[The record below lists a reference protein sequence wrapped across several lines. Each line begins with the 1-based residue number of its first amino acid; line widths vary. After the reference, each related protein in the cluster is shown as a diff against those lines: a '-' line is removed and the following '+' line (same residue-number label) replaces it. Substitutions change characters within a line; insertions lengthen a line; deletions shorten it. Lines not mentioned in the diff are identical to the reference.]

1 LVSAFGFNYFAA
13 LFLQTYSIM
22 SYSIP
27 GSLSITTATLQ
38 SAAADGF
45 NIQEDLTVAV
55 AEQTRTT
62 ASLSTASFTYYIESE
77 YDINDKISIQHS
89 DVTND
94 DSWALAGFS
103 ITQAT
108 SETVVL
114 NLPSASGR
122 VIPAGIIN
130 VYDTDGTT
138 LIGSFEVKV
147 TMAISSQGV
156 TSASTAITGNSLSAS
171 VDEDTAKAQ
180 VLYFQSFDASPS
192 VSATTADTL
201 SKTISAAD
209 ATTKYASQLTDIT
222 TAYNNQNVVS
232 AWTISISGISHGA
245 SNILAQHARAKGV
258 TTTDVFSVGEKIV
271 ANTTFAY
278 AVSVTDYLGNSV
290 SIASGTVYGVV
301 KQKLGA

>member
-1 LVSAFGFNYFAA
+1 
-13 LFLQTYSIM
+13 M
-22 SYSIP
+22 
-27 GSLSITTATLQ
+27 Q
-38 SAAADGF
+38 SAAADGY
-45 NIQEDLTVAV
+45 NIVENLTATV

-77 YDINDKISIQHS
+77 YDINGKISIQHN
-89 DVTND
+89 DATND
-94 DSWALAGFS
+94 DSWALTGFS

-108 SETVVL
+108 NETVVL

-147 TMAISSQGV
+147 TMAISDQGV

-232 AWTISISGISHGA
+232 AWTISISSISHSP

-258 TTTDVFSVGEKIV
+258 TTADVFSVGEKIV